1 MAEQG
6 NELQLLERLESEL
19 ARLEGGSLE
28 IGGFNTWFMNSEWE
42 ARMANN
48 ASALRLGWGIQ
59 NILYEWQ
66 DFPELI
72 SASLVAASIRELLL
86 QEERTHSVT
95 PAQQRSIDPN
105 LVRLI
110 KSATHG
116 PALRSHALSTISV
129 DPARTY
135 QYQAGVLSTAM
146 TW

>member
-1 MAEQG
+1 MAEQE
-6 NELQLLERLESEL
+6 NELQLLEKLDDLLSKV
-19 ARLEGGSLE
+19 EGGSLE
-28 IGGFNTWFMNSEWE
+28 IGDFNTWFMNSEWE

-48 ASALRLGWGIQ
+48 ASALRLGWDIQ

-72 SASLVAASIRELLL
+72 SSSLVATSIRELLPRG
-86 QEERTHSVT
+86 ERTHPVIPS
-95 PAQQRSIDPN
+95 QQRSIDPN

-116 PALRSHALSTISV
+116 PALRSHALSTVSV

-135 QYQAGVLSTAM
+135 QYQAGVL
-146 TW
+146 